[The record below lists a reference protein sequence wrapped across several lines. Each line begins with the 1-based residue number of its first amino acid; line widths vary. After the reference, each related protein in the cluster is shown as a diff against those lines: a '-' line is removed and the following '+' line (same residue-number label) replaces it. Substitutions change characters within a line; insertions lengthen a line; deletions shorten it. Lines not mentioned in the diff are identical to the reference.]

1 MIIQIWKI
9 VKNEPLLRKIIFK
22 TDVKS
27 IKINK
32 IK

>member
-9 VKNEPLLRKIIFK
+9 VKNGPLFRKIIFK
-22 TDVKS
+22 TYVKR